1 LLPTINL
8 RVATVAHELEV
19 WLFTDRV
26 GTLALV
32 DGRLNFC
39 YASDWLSHKN
49 AVALSASLP
58 LHAEPFDDRKARP
71 FFAGLLPEGQMRRL
85 IAQQFQVSAQNDFA
99 LLDHIGGECAGAV
112 TFLQPGQALPVPTR
126 NDDVQ
131 WLSDQQVV
139 AILDELPRRPM
150 LAGKDGLRLSLAG
163 AQDKLPVV
171 FDGARIGLPLNGT
184 PSSHIL
190 KPAIHAVED
199 SVINEGFCMALADAM
214 QLKPAKSNVHCVL
227 DRSFLL
233 VERYDRLIDAQGYR
247 QRVHQED
254 FCQALSVVPEMKYQN
269 EGGPDLVQCFY
280 LVRSATRPS
289 APQVLRLLDYVIF
302 NALIGNHDAHAKNFS
317 LLYSGEAPVLAPLY
331 DTLSTAVYPALTS
344 KMAMKIGSKYK
355 FSEVQARHWEQFA
368 EGVGI
373 SKAQAK
379 RRILELAKSLPA
391 MARKLRSDPGHSFAG
406 YPVVEQINALIEQ
419 RCALTIRRLTDP
431 TAENE
436 AAAEPSV

>member
-1 LLPTINL
+1 M
-8 RVATVAHELEV
+8 AHELEV
-19 WLFTDRV
+19 WLFADRV
-26 GTLALV
+26 GTLALI

-39 YASDWLSHKN
+39 YASDWLSRPD

-58 LHAEPFDDRKARP
+58 LQAEPFDDRKTRP

-85 IAQQFQVSAQNDFA
+85 IAQQFQVSGQNDFA

-112 TFLQPGQALPVPTR
+112 TFLEPGQALSVPTR

-131 WLSDQQVV
+131 WLSDQEVV

-190 KPAIHAVED
+190 KPAIHTVED
-199 SVINEGFCMALADAM
+199 SVINEGFCMALAEAM
-214 QLKPAKSNVHCVL
+214 QLKPAKSKVHHVL

-233 VERYDRLIDAQGYR
+233 VERYDRLIDAQGRR
-247 QRVHQED
+247 QRLHQED
-254 FCQALSVVPEMKYQN
+254 FCQALGVVPEMKYQN
-269 EGGPDLVQCFY
+269 EGGPDLAQCFD

-317 LLYSGEAPVLAPLY
+317 LLYLGEKSGKAPVLAPFY
-331 DTLSTAVYPALTS
+331 DTLSTAVYPTLMP

-355 FSEVQARHWEQFA
+355 FSEVRARHWEQFA
-368 EGVGI
+368 EGLGFT
-373 SKAQAK
+373 KAQAK
-379 RRILELAKSLPA
+379 RRILELAKLLPA
-391 MARKLRSDPGHSFAG
+391 AARKLQSDSGHSFG
-406 YPVVEQINALIEQ
+406 GNPVVEQINTLIEQ
-419 RCALTIRRLTDP
+419 RCALTIRRFTDP
-431 TAENE
+431 AAENN